1 MSYNNQQQYGG
12 NPYGQ
17 APATE
22 AGYGYGNGGNE
33 HEMQQYGQPQQ
44 QQQYGQ
50 GQNGYGYGHGQ
61 QQQEPAGPPVMSQ
74 QDFLGQVTFTRGEIN
89 RLTSDVQTIATLH
102 SRSLQGGDA
111 GAQQQLEQQIAE
123 TSRRTTSIRTTI
135 KQLKK
140 DVEHTQDGSRS
151 IKERQWNTLNDTFKQ
166 ELRNYIQEEQRYK
179 EGYREQI
186 ARQYRIVN
194 PDASED
200 EVRRA
205 ADQNWGDEGVFQ
217 QALRQNRAA
226 QGQAV
231 LGAVRARHN
240 EMRQI
245 EDSIVELAKMFE
257 DLDTLVIQ
265 QEPIVQRVEQQ
276 AEDTT
281 QNLNHANTEVKKA
294 ADHAK
299 NRRKLKW
306 WCLGITTVIIIA
318 IIVAI
323 VAAGFTQCW
332 WPSEQ
337 CKKRNGNT
345 Q

>member
-1 MSYNNQQQYGG
+1 MSYNQQQYGG
-12 NPYGQ
+12 NPYNQ
-17 APATE
+17 APSAE
-22 AGYGYGNGGNE
+22 AGYGYGNGGHQDQ
-33 HEMQQYGQPQQ
+33 HEMQQYGQPQH

-50 GQNGYGYGHGQ
+50 EQNGYGQGGYGQ
-61 QQQEPAGPPVMSQ
+61 PPAGPPVMSQ
-74 QDFLGQVTFTRGEIN
+74 QDFLGQVTFTRGEIQK
-89 RLTSDVQTIATLH
+89 LTSDVQIIASLH

-111 GAQQQLEQQIAE
+111 GAQQQLERQIAD

-140 DVEHTQDGSRS
+140 DVEHTSDASRS
-151 IKERQWNTLNDTFKQ
+151 IKERQWNTLSDTFKQ
-166 ELRNYIQEEQRYK
+166 ELRSYIQEEQRYK

-194 PDASED
+194 PEASED

-245 EDSIVELAKMFE
+245 EDSIMELAKMFE

-281 QNLNHANTEVKKA
+281 QNLNHANTEVRKA

-306 WCLGITTVIIIA
+306 WCLGISIVIIILA
-318 IIVAI
+318 IGLGV
-323 VAAGFTQCW
+323 GLYFYFNPKPT
-332 WPSEQ
+332 PGT
-337 CKKRNGNT
+337 NGNGSTT

>member
-1 MSYNNQQQYGG
+1 
-12 NPYGQ
+12 
-17 APATE
+17 
-22 AGYGYGNGGNE
+22 
-33 HEMQQYGQPQQ
+33 MQQYGQPQQ

-61 QQQEPAGPPVMSQ
+61 QQQEPAGLPVMSQ

-217 QALRQNRAA
+217 QAV
-226 QGQAV
+226 G
-231 LGAVRARHN
+231 H
-240 EMRQI
+240 
-245 EDSIVELAKMFE
+245 
-257 DLDTLVIQ
+257 LV
-265 QEPIVQRVEQQ
+265 
-276 AEDTT
+276 A
-281 QNLNHANTEVKKA
+281 
-294 ADHAK
+294 
-299 NRRKLKW
+299 W
-306 WCLGITTVIIIA
+306 
-318 IIVAI
+318 
-323 VAAGFTQCW
+323 
-332 WPSEQ
+332 
-337 CKKRNGNT
+337 
-345 Q
+345 